1 MALRGQ
7 LTSSD
12 SNVRCQCIA
21 QSQTPTQPR
30 TRTHDMIHKILSFH
44 LGMVLSAIRRS
55 PYHRHIR
62 HEDMRCTEYIIWTFS
77 HGHGSIN
84 QSNIP
89 IYRGSSRVDYF
100 VFFFGSA
107 LRPERSEQ
115 KYYRLSRNKLCAR
128 CFFISDEEPKNQLH
142 RSLDFTLHT
151 QQTIIFL
158 LLLHFIYRL

>member
-1 MALRGQ
+1 MPVYRPKPNANAAPHTHTWHDTQNIIFSSRNGAVCYSPFTLSSPHTPRRHALHRIYN
-7 LTSSD
+7 L
-12 SNVRCQCIA
+12 NVFSRPWINRC
-21 QSQTPTQPR
+21 
-30 TRTHDMIHKILSFH
+30 
-44 LGMVLSAIRRS
+44 IR
-55 PYHRHIR
+55 P
-62 HEDMRCTEYIIWTFS
+62 
-77 HGHGSIN
+77 
-84 QSNIP
+84 NIP